1 MQGTI
6 SKTIIISNGEK
17 FTWNVFEFINRNT
30 DEKKVGWCISQ
41 SQINFTWN
49 KKSQILSICKKFNL
63 INVRI
68 GTENHFV
75 NFDIKEDQLN
85 DFTERIQNDLY
96 NR

>member
-6 SKTIIISNGEK
+6 SKTIIISNAEK

-41 SQINFTWN
+41 SQIFDWH
-49 KKSQILSICKKFNL
+49 KKSQIPSICKKFNL

-75 NFDIKEDQLN
+75 HFDIKEDQLN

>member
-6 SKTIIISNGEK
+6 SKTIIISNAEK

-41 SQINFTWN
+41 SQIFDWH
-49 KKSQILSICKKFNL
+49 KKSQIPSICKKFDL

-75 NFDIKEDQLN
+75 SFEIKENQLN